1 MSSKRDVWTEFLNA
15 TNQDESRKEANLVIL
30 GILSPFTLDPCR
42 NFEDIVPQHTGFAT
56 GDSRTAVHQ
65 EPGYGYHEL
74 HVHDSRLSESEEY
87 EWGWCS

>member
-15 TNQDESRKEANLVIL
+15 TNQDESKKEANLVIL
-30 GILSPFTLDPCR
+30 GILSPFTPDPCR
-42 NFEDIVPQHTGFAT
+42 NFEDIVPQHTGFAA

-87 EWGWCS
+87 EWGWRS